1 MKNTTYSL
9 ENGFDIRIFS
19 RSFEFIMY
27 RNGNPYRGYITI
39 KKLKRVIRKL
49 EKAQL
54 KNNVAELKNQRDKLT
69 EQNRSL
75 KLQLKNK
82 VKKWKS

>member
-1 MKNTTYSL
+1 MKKLIYSL
-9 ENGFDIRIFS
+9 ENEFDVRISDNTLRFV
-19 RSFEFIMY
+19 MY
-27 RNGNPYRGYITI
+27 RNGTPYYGFVTV
-39 KKLKRVIRKL
+39 KKLKHIIRKL

-54 KNNVAELKNQRDKLT
+54 KNNVTELKNQRDKLT

-82 VKKWKS
+82 AKK